1 MYCSGSGTHFIKD
14 GKKMKRFIPF
24 LLSVVICFVFFGCTR
39 AEKEV
44 SVEET
49 TEETVTEPVFEKK
62 ITLGYY
68 EDKSLNPYTTDS
80 PANRSIST
88 LIYDPLYI
96 LDSSYSPVG
105 IIAES
110 CEISG
115 VTVTVKIKSGLTF
128 SNGATLSSYD
138 VAYSFNQA
146 KESSFYS
153 ARLENISY
161 ATPLSDSVVFTLVQP
176 DVYCEAVLTFPIV
189 QSYTAESDTP
199 VGSGRYTLSKT
210 SEGTVL
216 RANNNNSRGEDI
228 ATNTI
233 YLTPISSKASE
244 LYLLQSGDLSYFFDD
259 LSDSEYIKI
268 GANIKQV
275 PMNNLVFIGI
285 NSFSP
290 AMSDSFVRQ
299 AVTTAINPKTVADAV
314 FSGMCRYAPTPFNP
328 DWYNCERLE
337 LQPPSVSLT
346 RAQELL
352 TQGGYVYAYD
362 NNTYRSKDF
371 EYLVVRL
378 AVNKENS
385 DKLQCAQY
393 IHDTLEAI
401 GIDVELNALPY
412 SDYTEA
418 IKSGEYDLYIGE
430 VRLPANMSL
439 SCFFN
444 ENGALSY
451 GIDTESTVAA
461 SYKDFM
467 AGTTDVSTFIQVFD
481 TYKPFIPLCY
491 RDGVAYFSREFTFEG
506 EITEYEPFL
515 NASTWRTVE

>member
-1 MYCSGSGTHFIKD
+1 MIQM
-14 GKKMKRFIPF
+14 KKYICI
-24 LLSVVICFVFFGCTR
+24 LLAVAICFTFFGCSRPEDTGS
-39 AEKEV
+39 E
-44 SVEET
+44 EET
-49 TEETVTEPVFEKK
+49 TTEVYTEPIFEKN

-105 IIAES
+105 IIAED

-138 VAYSFNQA
+138 VVYSFNQA
-146 KESSFYS
+146 KASSFYS

-199 VGSGRYTLSKT
+199 VGSGRYTLSRT
-210 SEGTVL
+210 SSGASL
-216 RANNNNSRGEDI
+216 RANPTNSRGETLS
-228 ATNTI
+228 TNTI
-233 YLTPISSKASE
+233 HLSAISSQDTE
-244 LYLLQSGDLSYFFDD
+244 LYMLQSGDLSYFFDD

-268 GANIKQV
+268 GANIRQV

-290 AMSDSFVRQ
+290 VMSDAYVKD
-299 AVTTAINPKTVADAV
+299 AITTAINPKTISDAV
-314 FSGMCRYAPTPFNP
+314 FSGMCRYAPSPFNP
-328 DWYNCERLE
+328 DWYNCEKLDSE
-337 LQPPSVSLT
+337 PSASSLT

-371 EYLVVRL
+371 EYLVIRL
-378 AVNKENS
+378 AVNKESS
-385 DKLQCAQY
+385 DKVQCAQY
-393 IHDTLEAI
+393 IHDTLESI
-401 GIDVELNALPY
+401 GIDVELSSLPY
-412 SDYTEA
+412 EEYVEA
-418 IKSGEYDLYIGE
+418 VASGNFDLYIGE
-430 VRLPANMSL
+430 VKLPANMSL
-439 SCFFN
+439 SCFFS
-444 ENGALSY
+444 EGGSLSY
-451 GIDTESTVAA
+451 GIDTSSTVAA
-461 SYKDFM
+461 SYRDFA
-467 AGTTDVSTFIQVFD
+467 AGTTDISTFIQVFD

>member
-1 MYCSGSGTHFIKD
+1 MVQM
-14 GKKMKRFIPF
+14 KKYICI
-24 LLSVVICFVFFGCTR
+24 LIAIAICFTLFGCSKP
-39 AEKEV
+39 EKKVET
-44 SVEET
+44 EET
-49 TEETVTEPVFEKK
+49 TTEVATEPVFEKK

-80 PANRSIST
+80 PANRNIST

-96 LDSSYSPVG
+96 LDKSYTPAG

-110 CEISG
+110 CEINAT
-115 VTVTVKIKSGLTF
+115 TVTVKIKSGLTF
-128 SNGATLSSYD
+128 SNGAALSSYD

-146 KESSFYS
+146 KASSFYG

-161 ATPLSDSVVFTLVQP
+161 ATPLSDSVVFTLLQP
-176 DVYCEAVLTFPIV
+176 DIHCEAVLTFPIV

-199 VGSGRYTLSKT
+199 VGSGRYTLSET
-210 SEGTVL
+210 SEGKVL
-216 RANNNNSRGEDI
+216 RANPNNSRKEEVK
-228 ATNTI
+228 TNSI
-233 YLTPISSKASE
+233 YLTPITSQSAE

-268 GANIKQV
+268 GANIKQI
-275 PMNNLVFIGI
+275 PMNNFVFIGI

-290 AMSDSFVRQ
+290 AMSDSFVRE

-328 DWYNCERLE
+328 DWYNCERLDFQPAASS
-337 LQPPSVSLT
+337 LQ

-352 TQGGYVYAYD
+352 TEGNYVYAYED
-362 NNTYRSKDF
+362 NTYLSKDF
-371 EYLVVRL
+371 EYLVIRL
-378 AVNKENS
+378 AVTKENS
-385 DKLQCAQY
+385 DKLHCAEY
-393 IHDTLEAI
+393 IHDTLESI

-412 SDYTEA
+412 TEYIEA
-418 IKSGEYDLYIGE
+418 VKNGNFDLYLGE
-430 VRLPANMSL
+430 VKLPANMDL
-439 SCFFN
+439 SCFFS
-444 ENGALSY
+444 EGGSLSY
-451 GIDTESTVAA
+451 GVDTSSTVAA

-467 AGTTDVSTFIQVFD
+467 AGTTDISTFVQVFD

-506 EITEYEPFL
+506 DITEYEPFL